1 MKKRVCK
8 IAALMVATSLLMTGC
23 SNPLDKFKKNDEPT
37 METETV
43 EQPNVSVTDV
53 KEYNV
58 GDTVLPADLV
68 SYGDDVAVTNVAI
81 LGTDG
86 SLLDSLDTSA
96 AGEFTVNI
104 VVEMADGNNFTT
116 EYTYTV
122 AGVPADK
129 EAEEIYQ
136 KSKSKVILTGK
147 NNTSLTITVDGD
159 GDSISQFSYTE
170 DHETGSFNYS
180 SGGGEEAN
188 SASVTLSDG
197 YGLSVY
203 PTTKKYSVSDSLQML
218 TGLMYTVVPEETS
231 EENSKYMEY
240 VTTYLQNMVEDAGS
254 TSDGTTLYSLDGT
267 KATIY
272 KSAAKIKYSYLTGN
286 VDDDKVVPVG
296 YSIVNTLDDGTEE
309 IFSVAMIYPTDV
321 PHGIDNVADIINVPM
336 TISEDEEEEVP
347 TFDDYDAFLESVKE
361 SFDIS
366 TVTVNDTTDKDT
378 ELILNHVLAG
388 AMSDVTRDDN
398 MDEGFDTDDADGT
411 NTEVVEE
418 SIEEE
423 PTESGVVGKAKPTYQ
438 SKYPDLYKWPES
450 DTKYRRW
457 CYVVHDDNTYTNSVI
472 NPDGTFA
479 ESGKDEVMSGADS
492 GSSGNNNTVSN
503 AGEYNNTVSL
513 ALVSTTGTYYVSNAN
528 RSDVTMDTAGS
539 NNSVAKFTYNGN
551 VYYIESVKATTIT
564 NYQKSCI
571 YSTNDMADGNYEIK
585 DNAAKAETTTI
596 GKIIPY
602 TISYR
607 DTKGNNQTKGYMA
620 VYNIN
625 NEYLVIYSDNMDSD
639 TSNMVSLLK
648 DLVTK

>member
-8 IAALMVATSLLMTGC
+8 IAALLVATSLLMTGC

-37 METETV
+37 LETETM

-58 GDTVLPADLV
+58 GDTVSPEDLV
-68 SYGDDVAVTNVAI
+68 TYGADVSVTRVAV
-81 LGTDG
+81 LGADG

-96 AGEFTVNI
+96 AGEYTVNI
-104 VVEMADGNNFTT
+104 VVEMADGNNFTA

-122 AGVPADK
+122 LGVPADK

-136 KSKSKVILTGK
+136 KSKSNVILTGK
-147 NNTSLTITVDGD
+147 NNTSLTVTVDGD
-159 GDSISQFSYTE
+159 GDSISQYNYTE
-170 DHETGSFNYS
+170 DPETGSF
-180 SGGGEEAN
+180 
-188 SASVTLSDG
+188 SVSTESDKESNAVSITLSDG
-197 YGLSVY
+197 YGLSIA
-203 PTTKKYSVSDSLQML
+203 PTLNKYSVDDALQMVMGMFSIV
-218 TGLMYTVVPEETS
+218 TEDAS
-231 EENSKYMEY
+231 EEEQKYVEY
-240 VTTYLQNMVEDAGS
+240 ATTFIQNMVEDAGS
-254 TSDGTTLYSLDGT
+254 TSDGVKLYSLDGT
-267 KATIY
+267 QFDLY
-272 KSAAKIKYSYLTGN
+272 KFTAKIKYSYLTGN
-286 VDDDKVVPVG
+286 TEDDKVVPIG
-296 YSIVNTLDDGTEE
+296 YSIVNTADDGTEE
-309 IFSVAMIYPTDV
+309 TYNVSITYPTDIS
-321 PHGIDNVADIINVPM
+321 HGIDNVVDISMPA
-336 TISEDEEEEVP
+336 SEDEEEDTP
-347 TFDDYDAFLESVKE
+347 TFDDYDDFLQTVKE

-366 TVTVNDTTDKDT
+366 TVDVSDTTDKDT

-388 AMSDVTRDDN
+388 AMSDVVHDEKMDDDFGV
-398 MDEGFDTDDADGT
+398 DEIDGT
-411 NTEVVEE
+411 NTEVVGE
-418 SIEEE
+418 SAEEE

-457 CYVVHDDNTYTNSVI
+457 CYVVHDGNTYTNSVI
-472 NPDGTFA
+472 NPDGTFM
-479 ESGKDEVMSGADS
+479 ESGKEDVMSGADS

-596 GKIIPY
+596 GKITPY

>member
-37 METETV
+37 LETETV
-43 EQPNVSVTDV
+43 EQPNVSLTNV
-53 KEYNV
+53 KEYNK

-122 AGVPADK
+122 IGVPADK

-136 KSKSKVILTGK
+136 KSKSKAVLTGK
-147 NNTSLTITVDGD
+147 NGMALTVTVDND
-159 GDSISQFSYTE
+159 GDYISQFSYTE
-170 DHETGSFNYS
+170 DPETGSFS
-180 SGGGEEAN
+180 VSTESDKEAN
-188 SASVTLSDG
+188 AASVTLSDG
-197 YGLSVY
+197 YGLALAPSSTEYNV
-203 PTTKKYSVSDSLQML
+203 DDALQL
-218 TGLMYTVVPEETS
+218 ITGMFSIVADDAS
-231 EENSKYMEY
+231 EEDQKYFGY
-240 VTTYLQNMVEDAGS
+240 ITTFLQNMVEDAGS
-254 TSDGTTLYSLDGT
+254 TSDGTMLYSLDGT
-267 KATIY
+267 QSALN
-272 KSAAKIKYSYLTGN
+272 KSMIKIKYSYLTGN
-286 VDDDKVVPVG
+286 AEDDKVIPVG
-296 YSIVNTLDDGTEE
+296 YSIVNTSEDGAEE
-309 IFSVAMIYPTDV
+309 IYNVSITYPEDV
-321 PHGIDNVADIINVPM
+321 PHGLDNVADVINVPM
-336 TISEDEEEEVP
+336 PISEDEEEETP
-347 TFDDYDAFLESVKE
+347 TFDDYDDFLASLKE

-366 TVTVNDTTDKDT
+366 TVTVNDTTDKDMDI
-378 ELILNHVLAG
+378 ILNHVLAG
-388 AMSDVTRDDN
+388 AVSDVTRDDN
-398 MDEGFDTDDADGT
+398 MDEGFDTDDAEGT

-438 SKYPDLYKWPES
+438 SKYPDLYKWPDSE
-450 DTKYRRW
+450 TKYRRW

-472 NPDGTFA
+472 NPDGTFM
-479 ESGKDEVMSGADS
+479 ESGKDDVISGTDS
-492 GSSGNNNTVSN
+492 GNSGGNNTVSD

-539 NNSVAKFTYNGN
+539 NNSVVKFTYNGN
-551 VYYIESVKATTIT
+551 VYYIESVKATTVT

-571 YSTNDMADGNYEIK
+571 YSTNDMAGGNYEIK
-585 DNAAKAETTTI
+585 DDAAKATTTTI
-596 GKIIPY
+596 GKITPY
-602 TISYR
+602 SISYV
-607 DTKGNNQTKGYMA
+607 DTKGNKQTKGYMA

-625 NEYLVIYSDNMDSD
+625 NEYLAIYADNMDAD
-639 TSNMVSLLK
+639 TNNMVELLR

>member
-23 SNPLDKFKKNDEPT
+23 SNPLDKFKKNDEPAV
-37 METETV
+37 ETETV
-43 EQPNVSVTDV
+43 EQPNVSVTNV
-53 KEYNV
+53 TEYNK
-58 GDTVLPADLV
+58 GDTVLPTDLV
-68 SYGDDVAVTNVAI
+68 TYGDDVAVTNVAI

-96 AGEFTVNI
+96 AGEYTVNI
-104 VVEMADGNNFTT
+104 VVEMADGNNYTT

-122 AGVPADK
+122 AGIPADK

-136 KSKSKVILTGK
+136 KSKSKAILTGK
-147 NNTSLTITVDGD
+147 NNTSLTITVDSNQD
-159 GDSISQFSYTE
+159 FISECNYTE
-170 DHETGSFNYS
+170 DPETGSFSISTDSNK
-180 SGGGEEAN
+180 EAN
-188 SASVTLSDG
+188 AASVTLSDG
-197 YGLSVY
+197 YGLALAPSS
-203 PTTKKYSVSDSLQML
+203 TKYNVDDALQMI
-218 TGLMYTVVPEETS
+218 TGMFSIVADDAS
-231 EENSKYMEY
+231 EEDKQYFEY
-240 VTTYLQNMVEDAGS
+240 ITTFLQNMVEDAGS
-254 TSDGTTLYSLDGT
+254 TSDGTMLYSLDGT
-267 KATIY
+267 QSALN
-272 KSAAKIKYSYLTGN
+272 KSMVKIKYSYLTGN
-286 VDDDKVVPVG
+286 AEDDKVIPVG
-296 YSIVNTLDDGTEE
+296 YSIVNTSEDGAEE
-309 IFSVAMIYPTDV
+309 IYNVSMTYPTDI
-321 PHGIDNVADIINVPM
+321 PHGLDNIADIINIPM
-336 TISEDEEEEVP
+336 LISEDEEEETP
-347 TFDDYDAFLESVKE
+347 TFDDYDDFLQTIKE

-366 TVTVNDTTDKDT
+366 AVNLNDTTDKDT

-388 AMSDVTRDDN
+388 AVSDVTHDNN
-398 MDEGFDTDDADGT
+398 MDEGFDTDDAEGT

-450 DTKYRRW
+450 TTKYRRW

-472 NPDGTFA
+472 NPDGTFT
-479 ESGKDEVMSGADS
+479 ESGKDDVISGADS
-492 GSSGNNNTVSN
+492 GSSGGNSTVSD
-503 AGEYNNTVSL
+503 AGDYNNTISL

-596 GKIIPY
+596 GKITPY
-602 TISYR
+602 TIAYR

-639 TSNMVSLLK
+639 TNNMVSLLK

>member
-8 IAALMVATSLLMTGC
+8 IAALMVAASLLMTGC

-68 SYGDDVAVTNVAI
+68 SYGDDVTVTNVAI

-96 AGEFTVNI
+96 AGEYTVNI

-136 KSKSKVILTGK
+136 KSTSKVILTGK
-147 NNTSLTITVDGD
+147 NNTSLTVTVDSD
-159 GDSISQFSYTE
+159 GDSISQYNYTE
-170 DHETGSFNYS
+170 DPETGSFSVSTDSDKESN
-180 SGGGEEAN
+180 A
-188 SASVTLSDG
+188 ASVMLSDG
-197 YGLSVY
+197 YGLSIA
-203 PTTKKYSVSDSLQML
+203 PTSSKYSVDDALQLILGML
-218 TGLMYTVVPEETS
+218 SMVTTDAS
-231 EENSKYMEY
+231 EEEQKYVEY
-240 VTTYLQNMVEDAGS
+240 VTTFLQNMVEDAGS
-254 TSDGTTLYSLDGT
+254 TSDGTMLYSLDGT
-267 KATIY
+267 QSALY
-272 KSAAKIKYSYLTGN
+272 KSSVKIKYSYLTGN
-286 VDDDKVVPVG
+286 AEDDKVIPIG
-296 YSIVNTLDDGTEE
+296 YSVVNTSEDGTEE
-309 IFSVAMIYPTDV
+309 VYNIFITYPTDAS
-321 PHGIDNVADIINVPM
+321 HGIDNVTDIIATPM
-336 TISEDEEEEVP
+336 PVSEEEEVP

-503 AGEYNNTVSL
+503 AGDYNNTVSL

-596 GKIIPY
+596 GKITPY

>member
-170 DHETGSFNYS
+170 DPEIGSFNYS

-231 EENSKYMEY
+231 EENNKYMEY

-398 MDEGFDTDDADGT
+398 MDEGFDTDNADGT

-423 PTESGVVGKAKPTYQ
+423 STESGVVGKAKPTYQ

-539 NNSVAKFTYNGN
+539 NNSVAKFTCNGN

>member
-68 SYGDDVAVTNVAI
+68 SYGDDVTVTNVAI

-136 KSKSKVILTGK
+136 KSKSNVILTGK
-147 NNTSLTITVDGD
+147 NNTSLTVTVDGD
-159 GDSISQFSYTE
+159 SDSISQFSYTE
-170 DHETGSFNYS
+170 DPETGSSNYS
-180 SGGGEEAN
+180 SGGEEAN

-197 YGLSVY
+197 YGLSIY

-218 TGLMYTVVPEETS
+218 TELMYTVVPEETS
-231 EENSKYMEY
+231 EEDNKYMEY

-254 TSDGTTLYSLDGT
+254 TSDGITLYSLDGT

-286 VDDDKVVPVG
+286 ADDDKVVPVG

-398 MDEGFDTDDADGT
+398 MDEGFNTDNADGT

-479 ESGKDEVMSGADS
+479 ESGKDDVMSGADS
-492 GSSGNNNTVSN
+492 GSSDNNNTVSN
-503 AGEYNNTVSL
+503 AGEYKNTVSL

-539 NNSVAKFTYNGN
+539 NNSVVKFTYNGN

-596 GKIIPY
+596 GKITPY
-602 TISYR
+602 TISYS

>member
-8 IAALMVATSLLMTGC
+8 IAALLVATSLLMTGC

-68 SYGDDVAVTNVAI
+68 TYGDDVAVTNVAI

-96 AGEFTVNI
+96 AGEYTVNI

-122 AGVPADK
+122 VGVPADK

-136 KSKSKVILTGK
+136 KSKSKAVLTGK
-147 NNTSLTITVDGD
+147 NNIALTITVDD
-159 GDSISQFSYTE
+159 DQDFISQYNYTE
-170 DHETGSFNYS
+170 DPETGSFSVSTDSDKESN
-180 SGGGEEAN
+180 A
-188 SASVTLSDG
+188 ASVMLSDG
-197 YGLSVY
+197 YGLSIA
-203 PTTKKYSVSDSLQML
+203 PTSSKYSVDDALQLILGML
-218 TGLMYTVVPEETS
+218 SMVTTDAS
-231 EENSKYMEY
+231 EEEQKYVEY
-240 VTTYLQNMVEDAGS
+240 VTTFLQNMVEDAGS
-254 TSDGTTLYSLDGT
+254 TSDGTMLYSLDGT
-267 KATIY
+267 QSALY
-272 KSAAKIKYSYLTGN
+272 KSSVKIKYSYLTGN
-286 VDDDKVVPVG
+286 AEDDKVIPIG
-296 YSIVNTLDDGTEE
+296 YSVVNTSEDGTEE
-309 IFSVAMIYPTDV
+309 VYNISITYPTDAS
-321 PHGIDNVADIINVPM
+321 HGIDNVTDIIATPM
-336 TISEDEEEEVP
+336 TVSEEEDIP
-347 TFDDYDAFLESVKE
+347 TFDDYDAFLQAIKE

-366 TVTVNDTTDKDT
+366 TVNVSDTTDKDT

-388 AMSDVTRDDN
+388 ATSDVKHDEKMDD
-398 MDEGFDTDDADGT
+398 DFGAEEPDGT
-411 NTEVVEE
+411 NTEVVKE

-472 NPDGTFA
+472 NPDGTFM
-479 ESGKDEVMSGADS
+479 ESGKEDVMSGADS

-596 GKIIPY
+596 GKITPY

>member
-136 KSKSKVILTGK
+136 KSKSEVILTGK

-159 GDSISQFSYTE
+159 GDSISQFSCTE
-170 DHETGSFNYS
+170 DPETGSFNYS
-180 SGGGEEAN
+180 SGGEEAN

-286 VDDDKVVPVG
+286 ADDDKVVPVG

-321 PHGIDNVADIINVPM
+321 PHGIDNVTDIINVPM

-388 AMSDVTRDDN
+388 AMSNVARDDT
-398 MDEGFDTDDADGT
+398 MDDGFDTDNADGT

-551 VYYIESVKATTIT
+551 VYYIESAKATTIT

-596 GKIIPY
+596 GKITPY

>member
-68 SYGDDVAVTNVAI
+68 SYGDDVTVTNVAI

-159 GDSISQFSYTE
+159 GDSISQFSCTE
-170 DHETGSFNYS
+170 DPETGSFNYS

-272 KSAAKIKYSYLTGN
+272 KSTAKIKYSYLTGN
-286 VDDDKVVPVG
+286 ADDDKVVPVG

-321 PHGIDNVADIINVPM
+321 PHGIDNVTDIINVPM

-398 MDEGFDTDDADGT
+398 MDEGFDTDNADGT

-457 CYVVHDDNTYTNSVI
+457 CYVVHDGNTYTNSVI

-479 ESGKDEVMSGADS
+479 ESGKDEVMSGAHS

-513 ALVSTTGTYYVSNAN
+513 ALVSATGTYYVSNAN

-551 VYYIESVKATTIT
+551 VYYIESAKATTIT

-571 YSTNDMADGNYEIK
+571 YSTNDIADGNYEIK

-596 GKIIPY
+596 GKITPY

>member
-37 METETV
+37 VETETV

-53 KEYNV
+53 KEYNK

-68 SYGDDVAVTNVAI
+68 SYGDDVAVTNIAI

-86 SLLDSLDTSA
+86 SLLDSLDTSVT
-96 AGEFTVNI
+96 GEFTVNI

-122 AGVPADK
+122 TGVPADK

-159 GDSISQFSYTE
+159 GDYISQYNYTE
-170 DHETGSFNYS
+170 DPETGSFS
-180 SGGGEEAN
+180 ISTESDKEAN
-188 SASVTLSDG
+188 AASVTLSDG
-197 YGLSVY
+197 YGLAVAPSSTEYNVDDALQLITGMFSIVADDASDEDKQY
-203 PTTKKYSVSDSLQML
+203 LEYITTFS
-218 TGLMYTVVPEETS
+218 
-231 EENSKYMEY
+231 
-240 VTTYLQNMVEDAGS
+240 QNMIEDDGS
-254 TSDGTTLYSLDGT
+254 TSDGTMLHSLDGT
-267 KATIY
+267 QSVLN
-272 KSAAKIKYSYLTGN
+272 KSMIKIKYSYLTGN
-286 VDDDKVVPVG
+286 AEDDKVIPVG
-296 YSIVNTLDDGTEE
+296 YSIVNTSEDGAKE
-309 IFSVAMIYPTDV
+309 IYNVSITYPTDIS
-321 PHGIDNVADIINVPM
+321 HGIDNVADIINANMP
-336 TISEDEEEEVP
+336 ISEDEDGDIP
-347 TFDDYDAFLESVKE
+347 TFDNYDDFLATVKE

-366 TVTVNDTTDKDT
+366 TITVNDTTDKDT
-378 ELILNHVLAG
+378 EIILNHVLAG
-388 AMSDVTRDDN
+388 VMSDVTHYD
-398 MDEGFDTDDADGT
+398 MDEGFDTDDADWT

-438 SKYPDLYKWPES
+438 SKYPDLYKWPDS

-472 NPDGTFA
+472 NPDGTFM
-479 ESGKDEVMSGADS
+479 ESGKDDVISGADS
-492 GSSGNNNTVSN
+492 GNSGGNNTVSD

-539 NNSVAKFTYNGN
+539 NNSVVKFTYNGN
-551 VYYIESVKATTIT
+551 VYYIESAKATTIT

-585 DNAAKAETTTI
+585 DNAVKAETTAI
-596 GKIIPY
+596 GKITPY

-639 TSNMVSLLK
+639 TNNMVSLLK

>member
-68 SYGDDVAVTNVAI
+68 SYGDDVTVTNVAI

-136 KSKSKVILTGK
+136 KSTSKVILTGK
-147 NNTSLTITVDGD
+147 NDTSLTVTVDGD
-159 GDSISQFSYTE
+159 SDSISQFSYTE
-170 DHETGSFNYS
+170 DPETGSFNYS

-197 YGLSVY
+197 YGLSIC

-286 VDDDKVVPVG
+286 ADDDKVVPVG

-336 TISEDEEEEVP
+336 TISEDGEEEVP

-388 AMSDVTRDDN
+388 AMSDVTSDDN
-398 MDEGFDTDDADGT
+398 MDEGFDTDNADGT

-492 GSSGNNNTVSN
+492 GSSDNNNTVSN

-551 VYYIESVKATTIT
+551 VYYIESAKATTIT

-596 GKIIPY
+596 GKITPY

>member
-8 IAALMVATSLLMTGC
+8 IAALLVATSLLMTGC

-37 METETV
+37 LETETM

-58 GDTVLPADLV
+58 GDTVSPEDLV
-68 SYGDDVAVTNVAI
+68 TYGADVSVTRVAV
-81 LGTDG
+81 LGADG

-96 AGEFTVNI
+96 AGEYTVNI
-104 VVEMADGNNFTT
+104 VVEMADGNNFTA

-122 AGVPADK
+122 LGVPADK

-136 KSKSKVILTGK
+136 KSKSNVILTGK
-147 NNTSLTITVDGD
+147 NNTSLTVTVDGD
-159 GDSISQFSYTE
+159 GDSISQYNYTE
-170 DHETGSFNYS
+170 DPETGSF
-180 SGGGEEAN
+180 
-188 SASVTLSDG
+188 SVSTESDKESNAVSITLSDG
-197 YGLSVY
+197 YGLSIA
-203 PTTKKYSVSDSLQML
+203 PTLNKYSVDDALQMVMGMFSII
-218 TGLMYTVVPEETS
+218 TEDAS
-231 EENSKYMEY
+231 EEEQKYVEY
-240 VTTYLQNMVEDAGS
+240 ATTFIQNMVEDAGS
-254 TSDGTTLYSLDGT
+254 TSDGVKLYSLDGT
-267 KATIY
+267 QFDLY
-272 KSAAKIKYSYLTGN
+272 KFTAKIKYSYLTGN
-286 VDDDKVVPVG
+286 TEDDKVVPIG
-296 YSIVNTLDDGTEE
+296 YSIVNTADDGTEE
-309 IFSVAMIYPTDV
+309 TYNVSITYPTDIS
-321 PHGIDNVADIINVPM
+321 HGIDNVVDISMPA
-336 TISEDEEEEVP
+336 SEDEEEDTP
-347 TFDDYDAFLESVKE
+347 TFDDYDDFLQTVKE

-366 TVTVNDTTDKDT
+366 TVDVSDTTDKDT

-388 AMSDVTRDDN
+388 AMSDVVHDEKMDDDFGV
-398 MDEGFDTDDADGT
+398 DEIDGT
-411 NTEVVEE
+411 NTEVIGE
-418 SIEEE
+418 SAEEE

-457 CYVVHDDNTYTNSVI
+457 CYVVHDGNTYTNSVI
-472 NPDGTFA
+472 NPDGTFM
-479 ESGKDEVMSGADS
+479 ESGKEDVMSGADS

-596 GKIIPY
+596 GKITPY

>member
-43 EQPNVSVTDV
+43 EQPNVSVTNV

-104 VVEMADGNNFTT
+104 VVEMADSNNFTT

-136 KSKSKVILTGK
+136 KSKSKFILTGK

-159 GDSISQFSYTE
+159 GDYISEYNYTE
-170 DHETGSFNYS
+170 DPETGSFS
-180 SGGGEEAN
+180 ISTESDKEAN
-188 SASVTLSDG
+188 AASVTLSDG
-197 YGLSVY
+197 YGLALAPSSTEYNVDDALQLITGMFSIAADDASDEDKQY
-203 PTTKKYSVSDSLQML
+203 FEYITTF
-218 TGLMYTVVPEETS
+218 
-231 EENSKYMEY
+231 
-240 VTTYLQNMVEDAGS
+240 LQNMVEDAGS
-254 TSDGTTLYSLDGT
+254 TSDGTMLYSLDGT
-267 KATIY
+267 QSVLN
-272 KSAAKIKYSYLTGN
+272 KSMIKIKYSYLTGN
-286 VDDDKVVPVG
+286 AEDDKVIPVG
-296 YSIVNTLDDGTEE
+296 YSIVNTSEDGAKE
-309 IFSVAMIYPTDV
+309 IYNVSITYPTDIS
-321 PHGIDNVADIINVPM
+321 HGIDNVADIINVPM

-388 AMSDVTRDDN
+388 AMSDVMRDDN
-398 MDEGFDTDDADGT
+398 MDEGFDTDNTDGT

-551 VYYIESVKATTIT
+551 VYYIESAKATTIT

-571 YSTNDMADGNYEIK
+571 YNTNDMADGNYEIK

-596 GKIIPY
+596 GKITPY

>member
-8 IAALMVATSLLMTGC
+8 IAALMVVTSLLMTGC

-68 SYGDDVAVTNVAI
+68 SYGDDVTVTSVAI

-96 AGEFTVNI
+96 AGEYTVNI

-136 KSKSKVILTGK
+136 KSTSKVILTGK
-147 NNTSLTITVDGD
+147 NNTSLTVTVDSD
-159 GDSISQFSYTE
+159 GDSISQYNYTE
-170 DHETGSFNYS
+170 DPETGSFSVSTDSDKESN
-180 SGGGEEAN
+180 A
-188 SASVTLSDG
+188 ASVMLSDG
-197 YGLSVY
+197 YGLSIA
-203 PTTKKYSVSDSLQML
+203 PTSSKYSVDDALQLILGML
-218 TGLMYTVVPEETS
+218 SMVTTDAS
-231 EENSKYMEY
+231 EEEQKYVEY
-240 VTTYLQNMVEDAGS
+240 VTTFLQNMIEDAGS
-254 TSDGTTLYSLDGT
+254 TSDGTMLYSLDGT
-267 KATIY
+267 QSALY
-272 KSAAKIKYSYLTGN
+272 KSSVKIKYSYLTGN
-286 VDDDKVVPVG
+286 AEDDKVIPIG
-296 YSIVNTLDDGTEE
+296 YSVVNTSEDGTEE
-309 IFSVAMIYPTDV
+309 VYNISITYPTDAS
-321 PHGIDNVADIINVPM
+321 HGIDNVTDIIATPM
-336 TISEDEEEEVP
+336 TVSEEEDIP
-347 TFDDYDAFLESVKE
+347 TFDDYDAFLASVKE
-361 SFDIS
+361 SFNIS

-418 SIEEE
+418 SIEGE

-492 GSSGNNNTVSN
+492 GNSGNNNTVSN

-596 GKIIPY
+596 GKITPY